1 MGPARFSVA
10 LRASCFSALFVL
22 LAACGGGSS
31 SAGGDEGVGGTP
43 PPAPI
48 NTAPIAAFSASPT
61 TGVAALTVTLDA
73 AASRDP
79 DGQIATYSWSF
90 GDSTAAGSGVTA
102 THTFSNP
109 GQYSVVLTV
118 TDNRGASSSASTIVD
133 VRPRAGSAV
142 PSVRRNAT
150 YPVLYSTHVYGQG
163 LQHSTWGGETAIP
176 VELELD
182 LFEPQ
187 GAPAGRPALVII
199 HGGAFRDGS
208 RTQAQLVSFAEY
220 FTSRGW
226 VSVSIDYRLL
236 GDRGT
241 LSPEW
246 LQYVQNQV
254 LPADR
259 DQAAALYPAARDAKA
274 AVRWLYANAATYQI
288 NTDYVT
294 AMGGSAGA
302 YLAIVLG
309 VTDPEDFRDE
319 VPVSADPTLATTHL
333 DQPSRVRTV
342 IDHWGGLAHLRIL
355 EDLDGRSRFDVSD
368 APVSIVHGTADPTVP
383 FTEAEALRDA
393 YLSTGVPFGFYPLQG
408 RGHGPW
414 DATFEG
420 MTLQELAMD
429 FVIEQQTLNV
439 SE

>member
-1 MGPARFSVA
+1 MRPARFSVA
-10 LRASCFSALFVL
+10 LRAACVVALFVL

-31 SAGGDEGVGGTP
+31 SAGGDGSGGDTPSP
-43 PPAPI
+43 PPI
-48 NTAPIAAFSASPT
+48 NAAPIASFSASPT
-61 TGVAALTVTLDA
+61 TGLAALTVALNA
-73 AASRDP
+73 AGSQDP
-79 DGQIATYSWSF
+79 DGQITNYSWNF
-90 GDSTAAGSGVTA
+90 GDSTAGRSGVTA
-102 THTFSNP
+102 THVFANP
-109 GQYSVVLTV
+109 GQYTVVLTV
-118 TDNRGASSSASTIVD
+118 TDNRGASSSTSTIVD
-133 VRPRAGSAV
+133 VLPRASSAV

-150 YPVLYSTHVYGQG
+150 YPVVYSTHVYGQG
-163 LQHSTWGGETAIP
+163 LQHSAWGSETASP

-199 HGGAFRDGS
+199 HGGGFSGGS

-226 VSVSIDYRLL
+226 VSISVDYRLL

-241 LSPEW
+241 LPPEW

-274 AVRWLYANAATYQI
+274 AVRWLYAHAATYQI

-319 VPVSADPTLATTHL
+319 VPVSVDPTLATTHL

-355 EDLDGRSRFDVSD
+355 EALDGRSRFDASD
-368 APVSIVHGTADPTVP
+368 APMSIVHGTADPTVP

-393 YLSTGVPFGFYPLQG
+393 YLSTGVPFGFYPLEG
-408 RGHGPW
+408 RGHSPW
-414 DATFEG
+414 DATVEG
-420 MTLQELAMD
+420 MTLEELAMA
-429 FVIEQQTLNV
+429 FVIEQQSLNV